1 MTRFNDGKIS
11 NDGQRRSPENQI
23 RESQLITPFG
33 TGALTQINNQ
43 SVMICDSQFWQ
54 PTSNEDPIVDIRLQS
69 SLNAAGFIAPPT
81 DLTKEFIT
89 GVSFPQWY
97 FGPKNRELRT
107 LSQWRADLRNDAD
120 LKRFNVKPFHFELSK
135 SNKRYREELIP
146 VRLVCA
152 CRDGHIQDF
161 PWMEW
166 AHSKEKNDFPRG
178 THRLKLK
185 DNLLSGTIGDL
196 VVECSCTAKRNLQ
209 GVFDDS
215 FGATLLR
222 IGVNC
227 HGRYGWKK
235 NEHPK
240 QCHRQPVALMRNAN
254 NLYFSDIVGS
264 VNIPEE
270 DTALQEQ
277 LVQNP
282 TYQTLLKQVLK
293 STTLNEAKTILS
305 QRYAPLLETLVDETE
320 NSLTPEK
327 LINVFSSVWQAAHA
341 EEKQSQMDYR
351 RDEYL
356 VLTGAKE
363 YARNTNRFDMTL
375 QPREHFGDTKLASV
389 FQNIT
394 LLNQLEVISVLKGY
408 SRIRPI
414 ESDMML
420 EQEQIE
426 RASSGRAGLAD
437 EAPVNEVS
445 LRRSDNRFVALKN
458 SGEGIFIELS
468 SQHLNLWRNKLDG
481 SKIFANIV
489 RKRSV
494 QVPENRKP
502 LIDPAYYMLHT
513 FSHILLREL
522 SFASGYSSSA
532 LKERLYF
539 SRGQADKSD
548 MAGILIYTSSA
559 DSEGTLGGLVR
570 QGIPDNFFKTLA
582 SALEKARW
590 CSYDPTCIDSSGQGR
605 DSLNIAACHAC
616 ALVAETSCEMGNV
629 FLDRGVLVG
638 TLDEPNLGFFSAYIN
653 E

>member
-1 MTRFNDGKIS
+1 M
-11 NDGQRRSPENQI
+11 
-23 RESQLITPFG
+23 
-33 TGALTQINNQ
+33 
-43 SVMICDSQFWQ
+43 
-54 PTSNEDPIVDIRLQS
+54 
-69 SLNAAGFIAPPT
+69 
-81 DLTKEFIT
+81 
-89 GVSFPQWY
+89 
-97 FGPKNRELRT
+97 
-107 LSQWRADLRNDAD
+107 
-120 LKRFNVKPFHFELSK
+120 
-135 SNKRYREELIP
+135 
-146 VRLVCA
+146 
-152 CRDGHIQDF
+152 
-161 PWMEW
+161 
-166 AHSKEKNDFPRG
+166 
-178 THRLKLK
+178 
-185 DNLLSGTIGDL
+185 
-196 VVECSCTAKRNLQ
+196 
-209 GVFDDS
+209 
-215 FGATLLR
+215 
-222 IGVNC
+222 
-227 HGRYGWKK
+227 
-235 NEHPK
+235 
-240 QCHRQPVALMRNAN
+240 
-254 NLYFSDIVGS
+254 
-264 VNIPEE
+264 
-270 DTALQEQ
+270 
-277 LVQNP
+277 
-282 TYQTLLKQVLK
+282 
-293 STTLNEAKTILS
+293 
-305 QRYAPLLETLVDETE
+305 
-320 NSLTPEK
+320 
-327 LINVFSSVWQAAHA
+327 WQAAHA

-570 QGIPDNFFKTLA
+570 
-582 SALEKARW
+582 
-590 CSYDPTCIDSSGQGR
+590 
-605 DSLNIAACHAC
+605 
-616 ALVAETSCEMGNV
+616 
-629 FLDRGVLVG
+629 
-638 TLDEPNLGFFSAYIN
+638 
-653 E
+653 

>member
-1 MTRFNDGKIS
+1 MTKFNDGKIS
-11 NDGQRRSPENQI
+11 DDGQYRSPENQI
-23 RESQLITPFG
+23 RQSQLITPFG

-69 SLNAAGFIAPPT
+69 SLSAAGFIAPPT
-81 DLTKEFIT
+81 DFTKEFIT
-89 GVSFPQWY
+89 GVAFPEWY
-97 FGPKNRELRT
+97 FSPKNRELRR

-120 LKRFNVKPFHFELSK
+120 LKRFDVKPFHFELSK
-135 SNKRYREELIP
+135 SNKPYREDLIP

-166 AHSKEKNDFPRG
+166 AHSKGKNDFHHG
-178 THRLKLK
+178 AHHLKLK
-185 DNLLSGTIGDL
+185 DNPLSGTIGDL
-196 VVECSCTAKRNLQ
+196 VVECSCTAKRNLK

-215 FGATLLR
+215 FGATLSR
-222 IGVNC
+222 MGVNC

-235 NEHPK
+235 NEHSK
-240 QCHRQPVALMRNAN
+240 QCRRQPVALMRNAN
-254 NLYFSDIVGS
+254 NLYFSDVVGS
-264 VNIPEE
+264 VNIPME

-293 STTLNEAKTILS
+293 SATLNEVKTTLS
-305 QRYAPLLETLVDETE
+305 QSYAPLLDTLIDETE
-320 NSLTPEK
+320 NSLSPAK

-356 VLTGAKE
+356 VLTGDKE
-363 YARNTNRFDMTL
+363 YARNSNRFAMTL
-375 QPREHFGDTKLASV
+375 QPSKHFEDTKLGSA

-414 ESDMML
+414 ESDMMM

-426 RASSGRAGLAD
+426 RAGSEPDGQAD
-437 EAPVNEVS
+437 EDPVNEVS

-458 SGEGIFIELS
+458 SGEGIFIELNRQLLQS
-468 SQHLNLWRNKLDG
+468 WKNSIAG

-489 RKRSV
+489 RKRSI
-494 QVPENRKP
+494 QVPENRIA
-502 LIDPAYYMLHT
+502 LIDPTYYMLHT
-513 FSHILLREL
+513 LSHILLREL

-539 SRGQADKSD
+539 SSGQTDKSD

-590 CSYDPTCIDSSGQGR
+590 CSYDPTCIDSPGQGR
-605 DSLNIAACHAC
+605 DALNIAACHAC
-616 ALVAETSCEMGNV
+616 TLVAETSCEMGNV

-638 TLDEPNLGFFSAYIN
+638 TLDEPDLGFFSPYIN